1 MHYRPLQLDLSSQR
15 SVRAAAAEFLLW
27 SDVPTVDIIVNNA
40 GVMAI
45 PERTITEDGVELH
58 LATNHIGHFLFT
70 CLISPKLIK
79 AAQGAVKGATR
90 VINVASNNP
99 QKTGIRWSD
108 LTFEKR
114 NRDLPESEQP
124 DYDSHRLWGETDP
137 EEKAYLPIEGYN
149 QSKAAN
155 VLFSIALNKRLYDKH
170 GILSLAVHPGVIMT
184 ELGRAFPPEAVAVI
198 QKRMVTE
205 GITFQGPGVGAS
217 TSLVAAL
224 DPKLSVSETKDG
236 NENHGI
242 YLEACQISHGITPL
256 ALSSDEAEKL
266 WRLSEDLVKE
276 KFAW

>member
-1 MHYRPLQLDLSSQR
+1 
-15 SVRAAAAEFLLW
+15 
-27 SDVPTVDIIVNNA
+27 
-40 GVMAI
+40 MAI